1 MTAAK
6 KQWKENLQYEAE
18 NVIKG
23 LQYKGEAWEKDWPAI
38 IKHMLFCS

>member
-6 KQWKENLQYEAE
+6 KQWKENLKYEAG
-18 NVIKG
+18 NFIKG
-23 LQYKGEAWEKDWPAI
+23 LRYKGEAWEKDWLTI